1 MALNIRTNF
10 VNTDTSFFSFQ
21 RCLLLVNFD
30 VDAICACRILQQL
43 FKNDHMIYTL
53 VPVRGIQDMI
63 SAFDENCEEVVMQGS
78 FRYIHYYML
87 H

>member
-1 MALNIRTNF
+1 M
-10 VNTDTSFFSFQ
+10 
-21 RCLLLVNFD
+21 NFD

-63 SAFDENCEEVVMQGS
+63 RAFDENCEEVTTQDIFTIICSIGNCFNLRQI
-78 FRYIHYYML
+78 FRFR
-87 H
+87 